1 MNIGDFNDLGF
12 QSAKAR
18 RAMQTTHHGLK
29 QNVSFFFKHE
39 HKICCFK
46 YWYISLLNIF
56 TCNVQLK
63 LFLILVAVFNPCIV
77 QVYSI
82 ELECV
87 KHYIDTKY
95 MYMYLPCAT

>member
-1 MNIGDFNDLGF
+1 MSI
-12 QSAKAR
+12 KYV
-18 RAMQTTHHGLK
+18 
-29 QNVSFFFKHE
+29 VSSTGTYL
-39 HKICCFK
+39 
-46 YWYISLLNIF
+46 YWIYLHVL
-56 TCNVQLK
+56 NVQLK

>member
-1 MNIGDFNDLGF
+1 MLF
-12 QSAKAR
+12 QVLV
-18 RAMQTTHHGLK
+18 HI
-29 QNVSFFFKHE
+29 FIE
-39 HKICCFK
+39 
-46 YWYISLLNIF
+46 YIIF